1 MSNEGSILF
10 MNFFRS
16 GNIKI
21 RLVLTLFIL
30 AIIIAGC
37 AQKQVTPKPAVSV
50 TVGKVKTQSMPI
62 NLDSVGNVAAYNSVT
77 ILPQVTGPV
86 ASIHFQQ
93 GQDVK
98 AGDLLITTNPAP
110 FQQQLAQAEAL
121 LAHDKAQA
129 SFNRVTAQRYTDL
142 YQQGAVAKQDNDQMA
157 TASQTQEATV
167 NQDEAAVENA
177 RINLGHCYIHSP
189 IDGRTGAFL
198 ANLGVLATANQT
210 QMVVVNQ
217 LKPIFVQ
224 FTIPEKD
231 LASVMAA
238 QKKNSIPVTANLAD
252 QGVNVTN
259 GELTFI
265 DNTVDLSS
273 GVIQMKAQFPNDDV
287 QLWPGQFVRIILTLG
302 IQPNAIVVPNAAV
315 VEGQKGK
322 YVFVV
327 KDDMTVEARTVT
339 EERVVGELAVISKGL
354 AADETVVTDGQI
366 NLAPGAK
373 VTIKESDDQTNI
385 QGGAKK

>member
-1 MSNEGSILF
+1 MI
-10 MNFFRS
+10 FFRQKN
-16 GNIKI
+16 GKI
-21 RLVLTLFIL
+21 CMVLVLFIL
-30 AIIIAGC
+30 IIINAGC
-37 AQKQVTPKPAVSV
+37 AQKQTPSKPAISV
-50 TVGKVKTQSMPI
+50 TVGKAKAQSMPI
-62 NLDSVGNVAAYNSVT
+62 NLDSVGSVSAYNSVT
-77 ILPQVTGPV
+77 ILPQVTGQV
-86 ASIHFQQ
+86 ANIHFKQ

-98 AGDLLITTNPAP
+98 AGDLLITIDPAS
-110 FQQQLAQAEAL
+110 FQQQLAQSEAL
-121 LAHDKAQA
+121 LEHDRAQA
-129 SFNRVTAQRYTDL
+129 SYNRVTSQRYIDL

-157 TASQTQEATV
+157 TASQTQDATV
-167 NQDEAAVENA
+167 SQDAAAVENA
-177 RINLGHCYIHSP
+177 RINLSHCYIRSP

-217 LKPIFVQ
+217 IEPIFVQ

-231 LASVMAA
+231 LATVMAA
-238 QKKNSIPVTANLAD
+238 QKKNSIPVTANIAD
-252 QGVNVTN
+252 QAVSVTD

-273 GVIQMKAQFPNDDV
+273 GAIQMKAQFPNTNA
-287 QLWPGQFVRIILTLG
+287 QLWPGEFVRIILKLG
-302 IQPNAIVVPNAAV
+302 EQENAIVVPSTAV

-327 KDDMTVEARTVT
+327 KDDMTVEARDVT
-339 EERVVGELAVISKGL
+339 EERVVGDLAIISKGV

-373 VTIKESDDQTNI
+373 IVIKDANNQSDS
-385 QGGAKK
+385 QGGAQK

>member
-1 MSNEGSILF
+1 

-16 GNIKI
+16 ENRKI

-37 AQKQVTPKPAVSV
+37 AQKQSSLKPAVAV
-50 TVGKVKTQSMPI
+50 TVGKVKNQSMPI

-98 AGDLLITTNPAP
+98 AGDLLITINPAP

-121 LAHDKAQA
+121 LAHDRAQA

-177 RINLGHCYIHSP
+177 RINLSHCYIHSP

-238 QKKNSIPVTANLAD
+238 QKKNSIPVTANLAE

-287 QLWPGQFVRIILTLG
+287 QLWPGQFVRVILTLG

-339 EERVVGELAVISKGL
+339 EDRVVGDLAVISNGL

-373 VTIKESDDQTNI
+373 VAIKESDDQTNI